1 MVNYGLERD
10 FAHKYAISLTLNRET
25 KFKVAYYKP
34 YSYIPVV
41 FWKDMTIRPRGQ
53 GKKKESNSGF
63 QSYDLR
69 LNIWHRSMVQRYCT
83 PFHHKHYC
91 LQYKK
96 DRVKVTDIWFYM
108 IWYLGLI
115 WYLLPKKI
123 VQDHCIHFTCMCQ
136 IGERIYMVWAR
147 LEQFYLTLALAR
159 PRTLVQGRCTS
170 CEVWAVFGQWV
181 RIYALDK

>member
-34 YSYIPVV
+34 YTYIPVV
-41 FWKDMTIRPRGQ
+41 FWKDMTIRPRARGQ

-83 PFHHKHYC
+83 PFPHKHYC

-96 DRVKVTDIWFYM
+96 DRVKVIDIWFY
-108 IWYLGLI
+108 IEVWYDI
-115 WYLLPKKI
+115 FYLKKLFKITAYTLP
-123 VQDHCIHFTCMCQ
+123 VC
-136 IGERIYMVWAR
+136 AR
-147 LEQFYLTLALAR
+147 LEREYI
-159 PRTLVQGRCTS
+159 
-170 CEVWAVFGQWV
+170 WFGQGLNNFIWP
-181 RIYALDK
+181 

>member
-1 MVNYGLERD
+1 MVNYGVERD

-34 YSYIPVV
+34 YTYIPVV

-69 LNIWHRSMVQRYCT
+69 LNIWHRNMV
-83 PFHHKHYC
+83 HHKHYC

-96 DRVKVTDIWFYM
+96 DRVKVIDIWFY
-108 IWYLGLI
+108 IEVWYDI
-115 WYLLPKKI
+115 FYLKKLFKITAYTLP
-123 VQDHCIHFTCMCQ
+123 VC
-136 IGERIYMVWAR
+136 AR
-147 LEQFYLTLALAR
+147 LEREYI
-159 PRTLVQGRCTS
+159 
-170 CEVWAVFGQWV
+170 WFGQGLNNFIWP
-181 RIYALDK
+181 

>member
-10 FAHKYAISLTLNRET
+10 FAHIYAISLTLNRET

-34 YSYIPVV
+34 YTYIPVV

-53 GKKKESNSGF
+53 GKMKESNSGF

-96 DRVKVTDIWFYM
+96 DRVKVTDIWFY
-108 IWYLGLI
+108 IEVWYDI
-115 WYLLPKKI
+115 
-123 VQDHCIHFTCMCQ
+123 
-136 IGERIYMVWAR
+136 
-147 LEQFYLTLALAR
+147 FYLKNCSRSLHTLYLYVPDWR
-159 PRTLVQGRCTS
+159 
-170 CEVWAVFGQWV
+170 EN
-181 RIYALDK
+181 IYGLGKAWTILFDPSIS